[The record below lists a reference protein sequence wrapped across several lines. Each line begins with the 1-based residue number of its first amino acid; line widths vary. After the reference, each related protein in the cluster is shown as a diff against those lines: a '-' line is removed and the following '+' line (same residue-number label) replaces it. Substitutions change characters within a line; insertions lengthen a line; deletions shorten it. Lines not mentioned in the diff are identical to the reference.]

1 MFNLHVPSLRIER
14 RTLHTMMAIAA
25 VVLLA
30 ALFPDLAH
38 ASSGAA
44 DDQENLPF
52 IGVMDK
58 LSQALTGPFAF
69 AISVIG
75 IVIAG
80 AILIFGGDMNGF
92 VRSLVFLVLVI
103 AIIMGSGS
111 LIEYISGKSATIASV
126 GQPLV
131 LGIQTQLG

>member
-1 MFNLHVPSLRIER
+1 MFNLHVPSLRVER

-52 IGVMDK
+52 IGVMEK
-58 LSQALTGPFAF
+58 LSDALTGPFAF

-131 LGIQTQLG
+131 LGLQTQLG

>member
-1 MFNLHVPSLRIER
+1 MFNLHVPSLRVER

>member
-1 MFNLHVPSLRIER
+1 MFNLHVPSLRVER

-131 LGIQTQLG
+131 LGLQAQLG